1 MRFDKEKK
9 KSIIIYLLEKI
20 DRGDESISKS
30 VSEAFSINQN
40 TVHSYINELVEHDII
55 RRIKRNQY
63 DLISKKFEYHLKRSA
78 GQLDSDTY
86 AYNAYLHQ
94 HIKDF
99 PSNVQGIWSYAFSEM
114 INNVMDHSGA
124 ENLDIYIEQ
133 NYLKTTAIIEDNG
146 IGIFKKIKD
155 YFDFDT
161 LEDAICELFKG
172 KLTTDSKNHSGEG
185 IFFSSKMMDNFYI
198 ISDGKIFTTNKY
210 DNSIIN
216 DITAKENTGTCVF
229 MSLSNFSVRQ
239 CRDIFDLYANVDG
252 GFVKTTIPLKS
263 IFDSAPVSRSQAKRL
278 INRLEKFQEV
288 IIDFDDIPW
297 IGQGFA
303 HQLFVVFAN
312 EHPEIKLIPINMNSD
327 VTKMYTHVTSKI

>member
-1 MRFDKEKK
+1 MYYQYESVFYHL
-9 KSIIIYLLEKI
+9 IIIYDYPGNSLY
-20 DRGDESISKS
+20 
-30 VSEAFSINQN
+30 FN
-40 TVHSYINELVEHDII
+40 
-55 RRIKRNQY
+55 
-63 DLISKKFEYHLKRSA
+63 
-78 GQLDSDTY
+78 
-86 AYNAYLHQ
+86 
-94 HIKDF
+94 
-99 PSNVQGIWSYAFSEM
+99 
-114 INNVMDHSGA
+114 
-124 ENLDIYIEQ
+124 
-133 NYLKTTAIIEDNG
+133 LKTTVIVEDNG
-146 IGIFKKIKD
+146 IGIFKKIKE
-155 YFDFDT
+155 YFGFDT

-185 IFFSSKMMDNFYI
+185 IFFSSKMMDDFYI

-216 DITAKENTGTCVF
+216 DITAKENAGTCVF

-239 CRDIFDLYANVDG
+239 CLDIFDLYVNVDG

-288 IIDFDDIPW
+288 IIDFDGIQW

-312 EHPEIKLIPINMNSD
+312 EHPEIKLIPIDMNAD
-327 VTKMYTHVTSKI
+327 ITKMYTHVTSI